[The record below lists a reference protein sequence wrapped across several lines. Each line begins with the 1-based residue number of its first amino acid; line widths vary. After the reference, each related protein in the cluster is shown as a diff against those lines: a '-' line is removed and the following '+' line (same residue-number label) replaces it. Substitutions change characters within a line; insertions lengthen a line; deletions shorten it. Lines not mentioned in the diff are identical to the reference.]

1 MAPTGYVA
9 NEDFFFQCR
18 DSGQSTAL
26 TLEGEKFFE
35 KHLSG
40 GHATWNKMVY
50 VFQQILCYWTWLK
63 QDTFWMVDDE
73 LACQN
78 ATASIRI
85 LMDQLQLLWP
95 WCDGLE
101 WNLTKPH
108 KQFHVP
114 LDIHC
119 NGNHKNVHTGPQEH
133 NHIDIKNAAKKKKL
147 NKKKLDILDFASWN
161 IL

>member
-1 MAPTGYVA
+1 VTQLTGDQRIGKMFAIVA
-9 NEDFFFQCR
+9 
-18 DSGQSTAL
+18 TAL
-26 TLEGEKFFE
+26 TLEGEKIFE

-63 QDTFWMVDDE
+63 QDKFWMVGDE

-78 ATASIRI
+78 ATTSIRI
-85 LMDQLQLLWP
+85 MMDHLQSLWP

-101 WNLTKPH
+101 WNLNKLH

-114 LDIHC
+114 LDI
-119 NGNHKNVHTGPQEH
+119 
-133 NHIDIKNAAKKKKL
+133 L
-147 NKKKLDILDFASWN
+147 
-161 IL
+161 